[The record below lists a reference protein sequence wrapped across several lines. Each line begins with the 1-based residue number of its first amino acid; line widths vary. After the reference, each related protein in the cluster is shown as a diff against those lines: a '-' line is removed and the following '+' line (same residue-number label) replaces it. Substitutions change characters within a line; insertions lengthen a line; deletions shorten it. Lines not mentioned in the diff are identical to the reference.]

1 MDYDI
6 QRLYYN
12 ERDSDAEALGPDFE
26 CLPCLTWA
34 ETQKL
39 HGSLDSW
46 ESGEDNM
53 RIIQECDICPSCYVP
68 LRELIDPNLEY
79 PVLTRPVGMSESNV

>member
-53 RIIQECDICPSCYVP
+53 RIIQECDIRPSCYVP
-68 LRELIDPNLEY
+68 LRELIDPNFNGIPCAYSPCLH
-79 PVLTRPVGMSESNV
+79 V